1 MLPLAKEGKEEQ
13 DGDDAAG
20 GVEMENAQATLA
32 SVEEMLEGYEW
43 ASEGILGGK
52 VMGGTADQIQARL
65 LDELMALDKVSR
77 GILHVVISHGNTT
90 AMTNRQTSTLSL
102 RPMTAS
108 TLFSSFLTRLC
119 QSLTAWTVLLLRTR
133 SISTYDSQSS
143 IRRDVTDQAYMLQV
157 VNDDIAFIQSQNRG
171 LQVQTQN
178 QRALLTELEELLVSV
193 LNFDSH
199 V

>member
-1 MLPLAKEGKEEQ
+1 
-13 DGDDAAG
+13 
-20 GVEMENAQATLA
+20 
-32 SVEEMLEGYEW
+32 
-43 ASEGILGGK
+43 
-52 VMGGTADQIQARL
+52 MGGTADQIQARL
-65 LDELMALDKVSR
+65 LDELMALEKVSR

-90 AMTNRQTSTLSL
+90 AMTNRQTFTLSL

-193 LNFDSH
+193 CH
-199 V
+199 MCMR